1 MWVQELF
8 TELKKLAPLLRC
20 DVAKLGP
27 KRSFR
32 GICIGNTPI
41 KIDFQNLKKPVTF
54 GQNTQISP
62 FLAKLQT
69 KTSKDWDV
77 IFGISRDIWRLL
89 KILWIFWI
97 LCFFVVQFYGLFL
110 ELYSME
116 LWASWSIWDLLQGIL
131 RIDWDGWKFSGFLE
145 ILVFF
150 RLK

>member
-32 GICIGNTPI
+32 GICLGNTPRGNVPK
-41 KIDFQNLKKPVTF
+41 KIDFQNLKKLITF

-69 KTSKDWDV
+69 IMKQKICRKQ
-77 IFGISRDIWRLL
+77 IFDILT
-89 KILWIFWI
+89 
-97 LCFFVVQFYGLFL
+97 
-110 ELYSME
+110 
-116 LWASWSIWDLLQGIL
+116 
-131 RIDWDGWKFSGFLE
+131 FSGFLAS
-145 ILVFF
+145 FKSDF
-150 RLK
+150 QQFSRF